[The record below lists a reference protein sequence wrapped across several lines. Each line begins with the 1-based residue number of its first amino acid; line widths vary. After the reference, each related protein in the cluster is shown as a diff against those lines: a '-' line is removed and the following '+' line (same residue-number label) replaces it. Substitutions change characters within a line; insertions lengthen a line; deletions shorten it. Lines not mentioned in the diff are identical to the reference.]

1 MNYFPIQR
9 EEDCIKKILSL
20 NIIKGFLEGYKA
32 NFLLRGILLL
42 FLKIASVSFEYV
54 PPFILTQYEESA
66 EKYLLVSLALYVD
79 FFTQKYYGVYLSELQ
94 YLVNAKLSQK
104 LFSQCLKVHNQT
116 TFQGM
121 LKELRQVEKAIRS
134 FYDLVAIA
142 FELPFVYHLLKNES
156 LFDSIK
162 YGVILSLFA
171 LLAASVA
178 QIYAWRI
185 QFFSDKR
192 LRLTQDMLCG
202 IKSIKYLQWENVMLK
217 LINKVREQE
226 FLGNKGIQYV
236 DTFVTFFR
244 RMTQIVLLFVAFYK
258 LQELEKEQFYTILI
272 FFDKLVSPINSFP
285 WCFGEFLG
293 SIFSVIK
300 LYDYFNTTEVE
311 AKLIKENTIEVSSI
325 KKIRIFDRVIN
336 FIKGDSFNQATQTR
350 FQVTFLFKEIK
361 RNKLT
366 CIIGQIGSGKSILL
380 EYFCDGSYV
389 SQNSWLFTGTVRQN
403 ILFGQKYDEQRYQ
416 QCLKLAAIDFDDNKQ
431 VGFNGTNLSGG
442 QKQRVTFCRALYYE
456 AQSYYFDDI
465 FSAVDENVADHMFKS
480 ITTFLKGKTV
490 VLVLNQLQYLQYV
503 DFVIKIENNIAT
515 LEEMQNFQV
524 GSVHFSPKPI
534 TDAIEPAQPEKE
546 IDQETEQN
554 LKENYQFYINA
565 LGLKTLLFFVIC
577 SLLHQIMKGGFELW
591 IHNNISNLKNFDKS
605 EFLNVFLILSGLT
618 LLRGFSYSYA
628 TIISAKNIFDL
639 LMQKFIHLPTKF
651 YDIFSSSFYIRRLFD
666 DMNEIDDLPL
676 NYFFTVSLEF
686 LGLFILISSM
696 QIEIIPYVIISGYLL
711 VKNQLTHRKFI
722 VSRQVEINR
731 HFETQDFDS
740 FIIET
745 EKGHK
750 FIKYFRQENKIQSQF
765 QKILL
770 YKYANAL
777 SQSQLEYTL
786 KLRNFIVESTV
797 LVLLIITGNKLSYTY
812 AYLLFGNQFLSK
824 SVSSWRRIT
833 IVSQSL
839 QRIKQIVSFPQ
850 EQNASIQEYKDNLI
864 VYDNVWLSYGMAK
877 GLASADYALKG
888 VSFQISKGQKVAF
901 CGRTGSGKS
910 SLFNLLVSL
919 YEFQK
924 GQIYF
929 FGNPISHYGTTQL
942 RSTMSVIP
950 QQGVILP
957 GSIRQNIDPN
967 QQFSNQEIEDIFKE
981 LDFQIDLNKDTQ
993 NLSNG
998 EKQIVNFVQSIL
1010 LNRDII
1016 LMDEATSNMDIE
1028 TNNKIMKKLF
1038 NFVQDKTLLLIS
1050 HRLENLQQFDKV
1062 YVMGEGQIQASGTY
1076 EELLKNDKF
1085 LELKSI
1091 L

>member
-1 MNYFPIQR
+1 MLYFSIQR
-9 EEDCIKKILSL
+9 EEDCATKILSL
-20 NIIKGFLEGYKA
+20 NILKGFLEGKDV
-32 NFLLRGILLL
+32 NFQLRGILLL
-42 FLKIASVSFEYV
+42 FLKIASVIFEYI
-54 PPFILTQYEESA
+54 PPFIIIQYEESI
-66 EKYLLVSLALYVD
+66 EKYLLVILALYID
-79 FFTQKYYGVYLSELQ
+79 FFTFKYYGVYLSEFQ
-94 YLVNAKLSQK
+94 YLVNAHLSER

-121 LKELRQVEKAIRS
+121 LKELRQVERAIRS

-142 FELPFVYHLLKNES
+142 FELPFVYHLLKNEN

-162 YGVILSLFA
+162 YGIILSLFA

-185 QFFSDKR
+185 QFFADKR

-226 FLGNKGIQYV
+226 FLCNKGIQYV
-236 DTFVTFFR
+236 DTFVNFFR

-258 LQELEKEQFYTILI
+258 IQELEKEQFYTILI
-272 FFDKLVSPINSFP
+272 FFDKLVTPINSFP

-293 SIFSVIK
+293 SFFSVIK
-300 LYDYFNTTEVE
+300 INDYFNTNEIE
-311 AKLIKENTIEVSSI
+311 AKLINQNTVEVISI
-325 KKIRIFDRVIN
+325 KKFRIFDRVIN
-336 FIKGDSFNQATQTR
+336 FIKGDTIHQATQTK
-350 FQVTFLFKEIK
+350 FQIQLKFNQIEK
-361 RNKLT
+361 NKLT
-366 CIIGQIGSGKSILL
+366 CIIGQIGSGKSVLL

-389 SQNSWLFTGTVRQN
+389 SQNAWLFSGTVKQN
-403 ILFGQKYDEQRYQ
+403 ILFGQNYDEERYKL
-416 QCLKLAAIDFDDNKQ
+416 CLKLAAIDFDDNKQ
-431 VGFNGTNLSGG
+431 VGLNGTNLSGG
-442 QKQRVTFCRALYYE
+442 QKSRVTFCRALYYD

-503 DFVIKIENNIAT
+503 DFVIKIEKNIAI
-515 LEEMQNFQV
+515 LEEKQNFQV
-524 GSVHFSPKPI
+524 GSVSFQPKNI
-534 TDAIEPAQPEKE
+534 VDAIEPPQPEKE

-554 LKENYQFYINA
+554 LKENYQFYIKA
-565 LGLKTLLFFVIC
+565 LGLKTLLFFIVC
-577 SLLHQIMKGGFELW
+577 SLLHQFMKGGFELW

-605 EFLNVFLILSGLT
+605 EFLNVFLILSALT
-618 LLRGFSYSYA
+618 LLRGFSYSYS

-639 LMQKFIHLPTKF
+639 LMKKFIHLPTKF

-676 NYFFTVSLEF
+676 NYFFTVTLEF

-696 QIEIIPYVIISGYLL
+696 QFEIIPYVIISGYLL
-711 VKNQLTHRKFI
+711 IKNQLLHRKFK
-722 VSRQVEINR
+722 VSRQQEINR
-731 HFETQDFDS
+731 YFETQDFDS

-750 FIKYFRQENKIQSQF
+750 FIKYFKQEKKIQSQF

-786 KLRNFIVESTV
+786 QLRNFIVESTV
-797 LVLLIITGNKLSYTY
+797 LVLLIITGNKLTYTY

-824 SVSSWRRIT
+824 SVQSWRRIT

-839 QRIKQIVSFPQ
+839 QRIKQIVNFPQ
-850 EQNASIQEYKDNLI
+850 EQDAPTQQYRDDLI
-864 VYDNVWLSYGMAK
+864 VYDNVWLSYGIAK
-877 GLASADYALKG
+877 GLATADYALKG
-888 VSFQISKGQKVAF
+888 VSFQIKKGQKIAF

-929 FGNPISHYGTTQL
+929 FGNLLQHYGTKQL
-942 RSTMSVIP
+942 RSAMSIIP

-957 GSIRQNIDPN
+957 GTIRENIDPN
-967 QQFSNQEIEDIFKE
+967 QQFSNQEIENVFKE
-981 LDFQIDLNKDTQ
+981 LDFIIDLNKSTQ

-1010 LNRDII
+1010 LNKDII

-1038 NFVQDKTLLLIS
+1038 DFVQNKTLLLIS

-1062 YVMGEGQIQASGTY
+1062 FVMGDGQIQACGTY